1 MSGHH
6 AVHEGLQKHS
16 VSEHYPVAVV
26 GYHSHPGRVIYTVE
40 NLCTGEVACRFG
52 IPMQWEYASMAK
64 RYAENHEVY
73 QQQWHIGGRIN
84 YNPAGWLEFSDPDA
98 GLTPLES
105 YHKALEQ
112 DVG

>member
-16 VSEHYPVAVV
+16 VSEHYPIAVV
-26 GYHSHPGRVIYTVE
+26 GYHSHPGRVVYTVE
-40 NLCTGEVACRFG
+40 NLVTGEVASSPHACR
-52 IPMQWEYASMAK
+52 PRQWEHASL
-64 RYAENHEVY
+64 AERFIFSAQHTN
-73 QQQWHIGGRIN
+73 WRKGGRIN
-84 YNPAGWLEFSDPDA
+84 YNPAGWLEFSDPDV
-98 GLTPLES
+98 GLTPLER